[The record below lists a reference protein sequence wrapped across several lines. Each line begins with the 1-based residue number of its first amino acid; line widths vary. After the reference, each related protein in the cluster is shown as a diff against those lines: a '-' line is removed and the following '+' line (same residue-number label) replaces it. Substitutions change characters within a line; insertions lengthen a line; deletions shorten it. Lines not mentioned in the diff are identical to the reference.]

1 MTHETQGTKLG
12 GRVVFLT
19 EVPQANEVHL
29 FEDQPDVLDV
39 PQVASLLGVV
49 PATVRRE
56 IARGALACIHVGTRV
71 KVTKTA
77 LLRYVGEV
85 SA

>member
-1 MTHETQGTKLG
+1 MA
-12 GRVVFLT
+12 GRVVYLT
-19 EVPQANEVHL
+19 EVPQADGVHL
-29 FEDQPDVLDV
+29 FADQPDIMDV
-39 PQVASLLGVV
+39 PKVADLLGVV

-71 KVTKTA
+71 KVTKKA

-85 SA
+85 ES

>member
-1 MTHETQGTKLG
+1 MSQETQGTKLG
-12 GRVVFLT
+12 GRIVYLT
-19 EVPQANEVHL
+19 EVPTANEVHL
-29 FEDQPDVLDV
+29 FDDQPDVLDV
-39 PQVASLLGVV
+39 MQVASLLGVNHT
-49 PATVRRE
+49 TVRRE

>member
-1 MTHETQGTKLG
+1 ME
-12 GRVVFLT
+12 GRVVYLT
-19 EVPQANEVHL
+19 EVPSANEVHL
-29 FEDQPDVLDV
+29 FDNQPDVMGV
-39 PQVASLLGVV
+39 NQVAELLGVV

-85 SA
+85 NA